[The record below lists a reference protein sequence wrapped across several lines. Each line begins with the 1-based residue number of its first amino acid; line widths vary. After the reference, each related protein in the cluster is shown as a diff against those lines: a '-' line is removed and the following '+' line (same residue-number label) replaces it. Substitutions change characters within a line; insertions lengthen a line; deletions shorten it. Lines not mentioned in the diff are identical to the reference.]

1 MVRCTLLFL
10 TGLSLSLHSFAELTN
25 NPLIGAGIEVQPA
38 YDGSRNEI
46 AYPVPLVRYF
56 GQHWFIRDTQ
66 EILEGGLRQELLP
79 GLFIGAQLAYEPGRL
94 TYQSNLLQRNQI
106 PGIAPS
112 ASLGGHIE
120 WDTQVGPM
128 PINLLLRDRQR
139 VGPVNGTLID
149 ARLSA
154 GILDYHHLGLALYSQ
169 STWANQTY
177 NQGFYGVNTVIAN
190 QTGLSSY
197 TPGSGLLFNSL
208 GLMGG
213 FSFNSHWALFG
224 SIENRRMTSLVTQ
237 SPLVD
242 AGSVRYINLS
252 LIYQYP

>member
-1 MVRCTLLFL
+1 MIRLVVLFFILL
-10 TGLSLSLHSFAELTN
+10 SISMYSFAELTN
-25 NPLIGAGIEVQPA
+25 NPLIGGGIEVQPA
-38 YDGSRNEI
+38 YDGSRNEV
-46 AYPVPLVRYF
+46 AYPVPLIRYF

-94 TYQSNLLQRNQI
+94 TYQSNLLQQHQI

-112 ASLGGHIE
+112 ASVGGHIE
-120 WDTQVGPM
+120 WDTQWGPM

-139 VGPVNGTLID
+139 MGPVSGTLID
-149 ARLSA
+149 ARLTA

-169 STWANQTY
+169 STWANHTY
-177 NQGFYGVNTVIAN
+177 NQDFYGVNTPLAN
-190 QTGLSSY
+190 QSGLSNY
-197 TPGSGLLFNSL
+197 TPGSGLLFNSF

-213 FSFNSHWALFG
+213 YSFNSHWALF
-224 SIENRRMTSLVTQ
+224 SSVENRRMTSLVTQ